1 MNEGW
6 ARWEE
11 QVINGVYPLRRPV
24 SFSDHSAVFL
34 TEHKARNLPNALL
47 KLVPA
52 IPTLK
57 DAQLAHWSAAATLA
71 HPHLVPILETGRCQ
85 LGGLQFLFIVM
96 EYAEVTLAKL
106 LAQRALA
113 PDALRRGMRPILTS
127 LAFLHRKQLV
137 HGSLKPS
144 NILLVNQQ
152 LKLASDTVRPTG
164 ESAASIAAASA
175 YDPPESRDGSFS
187 AAGDI
192 WSLGVIMAEAL
203 TQRLPSC
210 LDRRSGAV
218 SLPTAIPPQ
227 FAQLIRQCLSRDPA
241 NRPTVGELYL
251 RLNPAQPVLSAQAQ
265 SVQAGSA
272 QAGAGAAQAASAQS
286 ALARPASA
294 QPASAQ
300 SALARP
306 ASAEPAWAQS
316 ALARPASAEPAWA
329 QSALAQPAWAQPAW
343 AQSAPARPSSAQPA
357 WARPVQTATVTPIRY
372 PVLLPPEPAPTTPV
386 PERFARE
393 EPSSTA
399 PAAPPP
405 PQHLPNAPRLT
416 KRRSFVPI
424 GATALIVL
432 IVLLASLRMFYS
444 QTYPSPTAA
453 TAVAAMAPTERNPT
467 AVMPTPADSP
477 TYGEVPA
484 PTEAPAPAE
493 ASMPAKAAAPV
504 EVPTPA
510 EAGAAAAPPAEVR
523 ALSPAPGFAKSE
535 AVIAADPILH
545 EEAPDV
551 TPTALATI
559 HGNIRIAVKVAV
571 DQSGKVA
578 RATLATRSP
587 SRYFSRLATETA
599 RRWKFAAADEQG
611 TRKWLL
617 WFEFTRNGASAHAA
631 SRGPS
636 PGRIAPPTDAS

>member
-6 ARWEE
+6 AKWEE
-11 QVINGVYPLRRPV
+11 QVINGVYPLRRSV

-85 LGGLQFLFIVM
+85 LGGLQFLFVVM

-137 HGSLKPS
+137 HGGLKPS

-164 ESAASIAAASA
+164 ESAASIAPASV

-251 RLNPAQPVLSAQAQ
+251 RLNPVQPASVQAE

-272 QAGAGAAQAASAQS
+272 QAGFAPARAAQSASAQ
-286 ALARPASA
+286 PASA
-294 QPASAQ
+294 QPASA
-300 SALARP
+300 RP
-306 ASAEPAWAQS
+306 AST
-316 ALARPASAEPAWA
+316 
-329 QSALAQPAWAQPAW
+329 QPA
-343 AQSAPARPSSAQPA
+343 R
-357 WARPVQTATVTPIRY
+357 ARPVQLATVTPVRY
-372 PVLLPPEPAPTTPV
+372 PVLLPPEPASTAPV

-399 PAAPPP
+399 PVPSPAR
-405 PQHLPNAPRLT
+405 HLPNAPHLT
-416 KRRSFVPI
+416 KRRSFLRV
-424 GATALIVL
+424 GATVLVVL
-432 IVLLASLRMFYS
+432 IVVLTALRMLYS
-444 QTYPSPTAA
+444 PQTYPSPTAA
-453 TAVAAMAPTERNPT
+453 TAVAAKGPTARNPT
-467 AVMPTPADSP
+467 AVIPTPTNSP
-477 TYGEVPA
+477 AYTEVPAPGEVPA
-484 PTEAPAPAE
+484 
-493 ASMPAKAAAPV
+493 
-504 EVPTPA
+504 
-510 EAGAAAAPPAEVR
+510 
-523 ALSPAPGFAKSE
+523 LSPARSPTPGLAKSE
-535 AVIAADPILH
+535 AAIAAGPILH

-551 TPTALATI
+551 APTALATI

-571 DQSGKVA
+571 DQSGNVT

-587 SRYFSRLATETA
+587 SRYFTRLATETA
-599 RRWKFAAADEQG
+599 RKWKFAAGDEQG

-631 SRGPS
+631 SREPS